1 MALKGVAGWNE
12 SEEVWINLD
21 FFFLKIDKL
30 SIGSR
35 FKPEANILYKI
46 PREKPKQEIQPSGT
60 KLYMLYNFYIISII
74 ISII

>member
-1 MALKGVAGWNE
+1 MAGRNE

-21 FFFLKIDKL
+21 FFKKIDKL